1 MSDLRPLVLA
11 LMVLLAWSFLG
22 ACQDEDQ
29 DEVLSGSCEL
39 GTTHCVDQETIQYCQ
54 AGQWAEP
61 EGCPPDLA
69 GEGPFQVEII
79 TYCGD
84 GACRPAG

>member
-1 MSDLRPLVLA
+1 MTELRCLAPPLVLA
-11 LMVLLAWSFLG
+11 LVALLTG
-22 ACQDEDQ
+22 ACQNGSEDSI
-29 DEVLSGSCEL
+29 LSGPCDANES
-39 GTTHCVDQETIQYCQ
+39 HCVDQETIQYCQ
-54 AGQWAEP
+54 AGEWAEP

-84 GACRPAG
+84 GVCRPAG